1 MLFALFIVVVVAIAS
16 SDDEMGPGDDEEQ
29 EPATMSFALCDE
41 SLFSMYTC
49 TSI

>member
-1 MLFALFIVVVVAIAS
+1 MLFALFIVVVVAMAS

-29 EPATMSFALCDE
+29 EPATMSFALCHE
-41 SLFSMYTC
+41 SLFSMYTY